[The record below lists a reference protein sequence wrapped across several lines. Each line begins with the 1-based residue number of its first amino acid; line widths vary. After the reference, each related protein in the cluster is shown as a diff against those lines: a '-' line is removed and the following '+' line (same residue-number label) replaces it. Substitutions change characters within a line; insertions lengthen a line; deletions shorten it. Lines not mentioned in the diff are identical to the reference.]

1 MKQIGLKGEKICSGQ
16 EISDGRMDKRMDGR
30 TDRLITIG
38 HTQSGA
44 LIIATSRGTT
54 TMPITSKKVL
64 EWWAQQHIHPGCHTI
79 RTTLSDHLTTVEMDS
94 TKRVSKE
101 RTNLKTSVETVTS
114 KISSICKLNRR
125 NICCTL
131 WVCIPVCLCPV
142 GKQCYCIPKFK
153 CKKKCIKGEGF
164 DEQLKKKWQ

>member
-54 TMPITSKKVL
+54 TMPITSKKSLSDGLNNIFIQDV
-64 EWWAQQHIHPGCHTI
+64 
-79 RTTLSDHLTTVEMDS
+79 TLSEEPCQT
-94 TKRVSKE
+94 
-101 RTNLKTSVETVTS
+101 
-114 KISSICKLNRR
+114 I
-125 NICCTL
+125 
-131 WVCIPVCLCPV
+131 
-142 GKQCYCIPKFK
+142 
-153 CKKKCIKGEGF
+153 
-164 DEQLKKKWQ
+164 